1 MKGMM
6 LYLFTATVFLFVLA
20 QPAPAQNVSPGSAI
34 VTPESSVERPEDLG
48 VRAHTNI
55 LLVVPRGGLP
65 GSQFESIQPQ
75 EAPPYPGFFYETPAS
90 LACIYHLVRTSV
102 PGCNPNN
109 TTENPTG
116 GGNAIA
122 VVDAYDY
129 PTAAS
134 DLSTFSA
141 QFGLPAANFTVVYA
155 SGTRPSPDPT
165 GGWELEE
172 ALDIEWSHAMAPKAK
187 IFLVEAAS
195 NSNTDLLT
203 GVAVA
208 SKLVAEN
215 GGGEVSMS
223 WGEGEFSGETAYD
236 NNFTKPG
243 VVYFASSGDSP
254 GVEWP
259 SASPNIVSAG
269 GTSTVHNPVTGA
281 FEGSIA
287 WQSGGGGPSAY
298 ERRPRYQ
305 NSVASSVGGMR
316 GTPDLSFDADPDTG
330 VWIYDTTPYE
340 FLDFPPAGIQTV
352 VIGWTPVGGTS
363 VSSPSLS
370 GIVNVAGRFAMSS
383 AAELSLMYSN
393 LGNNRAF
400 LDVNYGTCGPY
411 EGYFAAS
418 GWDFCTGIGTDSGLF
433 GK

>member
-6 LYLFTATVFLFVLA
+6 LYLCITATVFLFVLA

-172 ALDIEWSHAMAPKAK
+172 AL
-187 IFLVEAAS
+187 
-195 NSNTDLLT
+195 
-203 GVAVA
+203 
-208 SKLVAEN
+208 
-215 GGGEVSMS
+215 
-223 WGEGEFSGETAYD
+223 
-236 NNFTKPG
+236 
-243 VVYFASSGDSP
+243 
-254 GVEWP
+254 
-259 SASPNIVSAG
+259 
-269 GTSTVHNPVTGA
+269 
-281 FEGSIA
+281 
-287 WQSGGGGPSAY
+287 
-298 ERRPRYQ
+298 
-305 NSVASSVGGMR
+305 
-316 GTPDLSFDADPDTG
+316 
-330 VWIYDTTPYE
+330 
-340 FLDFPPAGIQTV
+340 
-352 VIGWTPVGGTS
+352 
-363 VSSPSLS
+363 
-370 GIVNVAGRFAMSS
+370 
-383 AAELSLMYSN
+383 
-393 LGNNRAF
+393 
-400 LDVNYGTCGPY
+400 
-411 EGYFAAS
+411 
-418 GWDFCTGIGTDSGLF
+418 
-433 GK
+433 